1 MGQKKLI
8 GEIMVSLGHVSLEQ
22 INQARRS
29 QMDNSAKRLGE
40 CLVDLG
46 YISNDDVN
54 RALDIQNVD

>member
-1 MGQKKLI
+1 
-8 GEIMVSLGHVSLEQ
+8 MVSLGHVSLEQ

-46 YISNDDVN
+46 YITNEDVN
-54 RALDIQNVD
+54 RALDIQRME

>member
-1 MGQKKLI
+1 MGQRKLI

-29 QMDNSAKRLGE
+29 QMDDSSKRLGE

-46 YISNDDVN
+46 YTSDDEVN
-54 RALDIQNVD
+54 RALDIQKME